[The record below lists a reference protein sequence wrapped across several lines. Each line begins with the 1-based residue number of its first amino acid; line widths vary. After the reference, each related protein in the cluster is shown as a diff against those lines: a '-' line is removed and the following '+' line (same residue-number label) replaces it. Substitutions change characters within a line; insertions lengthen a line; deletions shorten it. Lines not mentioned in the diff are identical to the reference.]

1 MASPTNDKLAVLI
14 DADNAEASV
23 INELLEEVAL
33 YGTASVKRAYGNWT
47 TPQLGA
53 WKDVL
58 HEHAIQPMQQFSYTT
73 GKNAT
78 DSALIIDAMDLLHT
92 GHMDGFCLV
101 SSDSDFTRLAG
112 RIRESGLMVYGFGQ
126 KKTPKP
132 FVKACNKFIYTEI
145 LKPAPRK
152 APAPRRSG
160 QQAPAQ
166 APVEEGGKEALQDML
181 RSAVLASTRDSGW
194 ASLGGIGNFISKN
207 DPSFDPRNYNFP
219 KLSDLVRNQSYLEM
233 REVPMPDG
241 NPLLQVRIK
250 GNG

>member
-1 MASPTNDKLAVLI
+1 MALSSNDKLAVLI
-14 DADNAEASV
+14 DADNADASV

-58 HEHAIQPMQQFSYTT
+58 HEYAIQPMQQFNYTT

-78 DSALIIDAMDLLHT
+78 DSALIIDAMDLLHA
-92 GHMDGFCLV
+92 GNLDGFCLV

-112 RIRESGLMVYGFGQ
+112 RIREEGLMVYGFGQ

-132 FVKACNKFIYTEI
+132 FVKACNKFIFTEI
-145 LKPAPRK
+145 LRPKPKKTVPK
-152 APAPRRSG
+152 TGPAPAP
-160 QQAPAQ
+160 AT
-166 APVEEGGKEALQDML
+166 VEEAKEMSLEEIL
-181 RSAVLASTRDSGW
+181 RNAVATSTRDRGW
-194 ASLGGIGNFISKN
+194 TSLGWLGNLISKN
-207 DPSFDPRNYNFP
+207 DPSFDSRNYGFA
-219 KLSDLVRNQSYLEM
+219 KLSDLVRNQDFLEM

-241 NPLLQVRIK
+241 NAQLQVRMK
-250 GNG
+250 GKG

>member
-1 MASPTNDKLAVLI
+1 MATPTNDKLAVLI

-23 INELLEEVAL
+23 INELLEEIAL

-92 GHMDGFCLV
+92 GNMDGFCLV

-112 RIRESGLMVYGFGQ
+112 RIREAGLMVYGFGQ

-145 LKPAPRK
+145 LKPKPRK
-152 APAPRRSG
+152 QSPPPKAG
-160 QQAPAQ
+160 QPAQ
-166 APVEEGGKEALQDML
+166 AVADEGGKEPLEDIL

-194 ASLGGIGNFISKN
+194 ASLGGVGNFISKN

-241 NPLLQVRIK
+241 NPLLQVRVK
-250 GNG
+250 GKN